1 MKPNG
6 IKLGERAKERKK
18 MWKKWVTK
26 VVKTTIR
33 AKNAY
38 KLYDIVY
45 VCYMRKGFDLC
56 FE

>member
-26 VVKTTIR
+26 VVKQP
-33 AKNAY
+33 
-38 KLYDIVY
+38 LE
-45 VCYMRKGFDLC
+45 RKMHTNC
-56 FE
+56 MI